1 MAAGEGHASVDRALR
16 VLRALGSRG
25 SGFTLDEL
33 AGVTGIPKS
42 TLHRTLGALK
52 DGGFAAQPVPGGP
65 YTVGV
70 ELLAVAFGFYEQL
83 DLRGLVH
90 PLLVR
95 ARDRWDETAHVAVLD
110 GADVVYLD
118 KVESRQPLKLSSSI
132 GGRNPAH
139 ATGLGKALLAWA
151 YPDAGALAG
160 WLERFGPLTPRTPRT
175 IVDGDALA
183 RELATVRQRG
193 YARELEESEIGVR
206 CVAVPIFLGHATPAC
221 ALSLAAPAQR
231 MAAGDQKPIGEALR
245 AMVGEALGAGG
256 HTPEASA
263 LPGASR
269 DE

>member
-16 VLRALGSRG
+16 VLRVLGSRG
-25 SGFTLDEL
+25 GGFTLDEL
-33 AGVTGIPKS
+33 SGVTGIPKS

-65 YTVGV
+65 YTIGV
-70 ELLAVAFGFYEQL
+70 ELLAVAFGFYDQL

-118 KVESRQPLKLSSSI
+118 KVESRQPLKLSSAI

-151 YPDAGALAG
+151 YADDDALAG
-160 WLERFGPLTPRTPRT
+160 WLERTGQLAARTPRT
-175 IVDGDALA
+175 IVDGAALA
-183 RELATVRQRG
+183 RELATVRRRG
-193 YARELEESEIGVR
+193 YALESEESELGVR
-206 CVAVPIFLGHATPAC
+206 CVAVPIFLGHATPSC

-231 MAAGDQKPIGEALR
+231 MAAADQRAIGDALR
-245 AMVGEALGAGG
+245 TLVDEALGSAHDAG
-256 HTPEASA
+256 S
-263 LPGASR
+263 
-269 DE
+269 